1 MIGIRADANEVVA
14 TGHIMR
20 CITIAKELQKR
31 GEEVMFFLADEYGV
45 SMLKEQDMP
54 YFVMNTDWENPK
66 QEQEILCREIA
77 ERNITA
83 MLFDSYRF
91 DKEYFELLQSRLRC
105 KLRMAYIDDL
115 FEDIYPVDVIINYN
129 AYHTQFPYRE
139 SYGKA
144 DATELCLGP
153 SFVPLRE
160 EFGRSDISDGTDN
173 SVLLSCGGGD
183 ILQSLYGILKRAV
196 NDKRFV
202 HVTFHVVVG
211 RYHQKKELLEELAQ
225 MYDNIK
231 LHHNVSNM
239 AELMEECRIAVSA
252 AGTML
257 YELCAMERPTVFFVT
272 ADNQRYDSD
281 FFAEDNRMFFA
292 GDFRTEKENCLG
304 RILDGMDRLLT
315 HEDLRNEMKEKLRN
329 VTDGRG
335 AGRIANVLIK
345 K

>member
-1 MIGIRADANEVVA
+1 MIGIRADANEIVA

-31 GEEVMFFLADEYGV
+31 DEEVIFFLADEYGV

-54 YFVMNTDWENPK
+54 CFIMHTNWENPK
-66 QEQEILCREIA
+66 EEQEMLCREIGS
-77 ERNITA
+77 RGITA

-91 DKEYFELLQSRLRC
+91 DKEYFECLQNRLEH
-105 KLRMAYIDDL
+105 KIRMAYIDDL
-115 FEDIYPVDVIINYN
+115 FEDVYPVDVIINYN
-129 AYHTQFPYRE
+129 AYHTQFPYKE
-139 SYGKA
+139 TYEKIHA
-144 DATELCLGP
+144 ELCLGP

-160 EFGRSDISDGTDN
+160 EFGRSDISAGKDK

-183 ILQSLYGILKRAV
+183 VLQSLYGILKKAV
-196 NDKRFV
+196 GDKRFADV
-202 HVTFHVVVG
+202 IFHVIVG

-225 MYDNIK
+225 THDNII

-239 AELMEECRIAVSA
+239 AELMEESRIAVSA

-281 FFAEDNRMFFA
+281 FFAENERMLFA
-292 GDFRTEKENCLG
+292 GDFREETESCIG
-304 RILDGMDRLLT
+304 CILDGMDRLLS
-315 HEDLRNEMKEKLRN
+315 DGNLCNEMKEKLRD

-335 AGRIANVLIK
+335 AGRIADVLVNR
-345 K
+345 